1 MKDKVYSANMFVKV
15 TFFVE
20 TFPAGGTVNI
30 NAGGTVNIN
39 AGGTVNI
46 NTAFKNQFL
55 VKQTRGIQ

>member
-39 AGGTVNI
+39 
-46 NTAFKNQFL
+46 TAFKNQFL